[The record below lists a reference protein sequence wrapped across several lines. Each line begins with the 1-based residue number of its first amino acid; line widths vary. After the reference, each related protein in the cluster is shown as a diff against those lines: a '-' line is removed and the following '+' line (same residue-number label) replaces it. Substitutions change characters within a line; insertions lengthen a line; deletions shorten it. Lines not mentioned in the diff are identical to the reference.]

1 MFNIKKI
8 VKKTIIDSAPY
19 KPGKPI
25 EELERELGISDIA
38 KLASNEN
45 PCGTP
50 EAAKKAIIETIDK
63 LYIYPDGESFLFKSA
78 IAKHHNVDYNTII
91 TGNGTDEL
99 LQIAMI
105 AFLNQGDNVISS
117 ANSFLRYGQMTEVAG
132 GIFKAA
138 PMKNMRYDLEA
149 MYKLIDEKTKLV
161 IIANPNNPT
170 GTIVYDKE
178 LRDFLDK
185 VPEHVPVIID
195 EAYEG
200 FVESPDFPDSLKLQ
214 KEYANKPVITMRT
227 FSKLY
232 GLAGLRVGYAIANPE
247 IIKYFNIVRGPFNIN
262 MLAQAA
268 GIACLADNEHA
279 KKSKSLC
286 VTEKK
291 YLYKEYKR
299 LGIEVTPTE
308 ANFILVKVDDKYDGK
323 KVVNDLLHAGVIVR
337 PMGAWGFSDNYMR
350 ITIGTHEQ
358 NVKLID
364 ALEKIFNKTNNKT
377 GNGVSSH
384 A

>member
-1 MFNIKKI
+1 MFNIRKI
-8 VKKTIIDSAPY
+8 VKETIIDGVPY

-25 EELERELGISDIA
+25 EELERELGINDIA

-50 EAAKKAIIETIDK
+50 ESAKKAIIETIDK
-63 LYIYPDGESFLFKSA
+63 LYLYPDGESFLFKSA
-78 IAKHHNVDYNTII
+78 IAKHHSVDYNTII
-91 TGNGTDEL
+91 TGNATDEL

-105 AFLNQGDNVISS
+105 TFLNQGDNVISS
-117 ANSFLRYGQMTEVAG
+117 EHSFLRYGQMTKIAG
-132 GIFKAA
+132 GIYKQA
-138 PMKNMRYDLEA
+138 PMKNMRYDLDA
-149 MYKLIDEKTKLV
+149 IYKLIDDKTKLIV
-161 IIANPNNPT
+161 IANPNNPT

-178 LRDFLDK
+178 VRNFLDK
-185 VPEHVPVIID
+185 VPENIAIIFD

-200 FVESPDFPDSLKLQ
+200 FVESEEYPDSLKLQ
-214 KEYANKPVITMRT
+214 KEYPNKPIITMRT

-268 GIACLADNEHA
+268 GIACVNNTDHA
-279 KKSKSLC
+279 KKSKELC

-291 YLYKEYKR
+291 YLYQEYKR
-299 LGIEVTPTE
+299 LGVEVTPTE
-308 ANFILVKVDDKYDGK
+308 ANFILVKIDDKYDGQK
-323 KVVNDLLHAGVIVR
+323 IVDSLLRAGIIVR
-337 PMGAWGFSDNYMR
+337 PMGAWGFNDNYMR

-358 NVKLID
+358 NVKLIN
-364 ALEKIFNKTNNKT
+364 ALEKIFEKTAPKTN
-377 GNGVSSH
+377 GASSH